1 MMSMLRVRELYSYYG
16 AGAILQGVNF
26 EIGEGEVVGLVGRNG
41 VGKTTLLRTLMGLTD
56 RATGVIEFEGR
67 DIVHVPTYRRAV
79 LGIGYTPQ
87 GREII
92 GTFSVAENLRIGT
105 FARRDG
111 DRSIP
116 SLIYDVFPT
125 LKEIYHRRAGDLS
138 GGQQQQLAIGRA
150 LCADPRLL
158 LLDEP
163 TEGIQPN
170 LVEVI
175 GTAIRRLNS
184 EMKLTILLVEQKID
198 FVRQVCSKFL
208 LMDKGCIV
216 AGGEVN
222 ALSDDLVREYMTV

>member
-1 MMSMLRVRELYSYYG
+1 MSMLRVENLFSYYG
-16 AGAILQGVNF
+16 AGAILQNVNF
-26 EIGEGEVVGLVGRNG
+26 DVCAGDVVGLVGRNG

-56 RATGVIEFEGR
+56 RATGVVEFEGKN
-67 DIVHVPTYRRAV
+67 IVQVPTHRRAV

-87 GREII
+87 GREIV
-92 GTFSVAENLRIGT
+92 GSFTVAENLRLGT

-111 DRSIP
+111 GRSVP
-116 SLIYDVFPT
+116 PLIYDIFPA

-150 LCADPRLL
+150 LCAEPRLL

-175 GTAIRRLNS
+175 GTAIGRLNA
-184 EMKLTILLVEQKID
+184 EVNMTILLVEQKID

-216 AGGEVN
+216 ASGEVS
-222 ALSDDLVREYMTV
+222 ALNEDLVREHMTV

>member
-1 MMSMLRVRELYSYYG
+1 MSMLRVENLFSYYG
-16 AGAILQGVNF
+16 AGAILQNVNF
-26 EIGEGEVVGLVGRNG
+26 DVCAGDVVGLVGRNG

-56 RATGVIEFEGR
+56 RATGVVEFEGKN
-67 DIVHVPTYRRAV
+67 IVQVPTHRRAV

-87 GREII
+87 GREIV
-92 GTFSVAENLRIGT
+92 GSFTVAENLRLGT

-111 DRSIP
+111 GRSVP
-116 SLIYDVFPT
+116 PLIYDIFPA

-150 LCADPRLL
+150 LCAEPRLL

-175 GTAIRRLNS
+175 NTAIGRLNA
-184 EMKLTILLVEQKID
+184 EVNMTILLVEQKID

-216 AGGEVN
+216 ASGEVS
-222 ALSDDLVREYMTV
+222 ALNEDLVREHMTV